1 MQIRCPRIVF
11 FLIFVPVIANKR
23 YFLALLTLWPAVCL
37 SAAATGDGGT
47 CPVVEMRVEQL
58 PHLQVPRSGHA
69 TLCLNGEL
77 MVIGGHTSGFVPTPT
92 AEFFHDGKWHLV
104 PTVYSHDQGLYV
116 PMKSGKI
123 IAAGGHEQALGIGQ
137 TFPLEI
143 CHSGSQSFEGYGC
156 LQTKRCFAQGLEM
169 DSGHVI
175 ITGNWYNA
183 DNIECYDGSRQC
195 VKVKDVSQQRSQ
207 PYILRTAK
215 DNAIIFGDH
224 DNYGRQFDTI
234 VVDRLRGEP
243 FVEPLLQTWRP
254 YFYHSCGH
262 VQGGF
267 IGDESRN
274 EYAYLLLG
282 VRADGQM
289 AILKTEG
296 ERFSLIQTASPVPT
310 NSPWGSISY
319 FSSIIADRQTKRAYV
334 AGYGT
339 DKGDRRLYVLS
350 IDYGQTPA
358 ALTLHYSEPQE
369 SIGCYHPVLTAD
381 GNLLMAGGAYPLQ
394 PNNYT
399 PSATSL
405 LLLVGGHADMSVTTS
420 TRWLWVVMASLALV
434 MVAVVLFFWL
444 GKRRTV
450 VEETKNEDSI
460 DNSTAY
466 EMLLQRICQL
476 MEEELPYLN
485 SELKVADV
493 ATSLATN
500 ASYISACINALR
512 GCSFNQFVNSYRI
525 DYAKKLLRLHP
536 DKKVSEVWALSGFAN
551 ETSFFRTFKA
561 ITGQTPTEWR
571 AQID

>member
-1 MQIRCPRIVF
+1 MIAYKRF
-11 FLIFVPVIANKR
+11 FLP
-23 YFLALLTLWPAVCL
+23 LLVLWSAVSIL
-37 SAAATGDGGT
+37 AAATGDGGT
-47 CPVVEMRVEQL
+47 CPVVKMRVEQL

-69 TLCLNGEL
+69 TLCINGEL

-92 AEFFHDGKWHLV
+92 AECFHDGEWHLV

-116 PMKSGKI
+116 PMKSGEI

-143 CHSGSQSFEGYGC
+143 CYPERQSFEGYGC
-156 LQTKRCFAQGLEM
+156 LETKRCFAQGLEM
-169 DSGHVI
+169 DSGRVI

-224 DNYGRQFDTI
+224 DNYGHQFDTI

-243 FVEPLLQTWRP
+243 FIEALLQTWRP
-254 YFYHSCGH
+254 YFFHSCGH
-262 VQGGF
+262 VQDGF
-267 IGDESRN
+267 IGDESRD

-282 VRADGQM
+282 VKADGQM

-296 ERFSLIQTASPVPT
+296 ERFSLLPTVCPVPT

-334 AGYGT
+334 AGFGA
-339 DKGDRRLYVLS
+339 DKGDHRLYVLS

-358 ALTLHYSEPQE
+358 ALTLHYSEPQN
-369 SIGCYHPVLTAD
+369 SIGCYHPVLTTD

-405 LLLVGGHADMSVTTS
+405 LLQVGSCADSSVAPPM
-420 TRWLWVVMASLALV
+420 RWLWWVLLSLVLVLAATALFRWYRKKH
-434 MVAVVLFFWL
+434 AY
-444 GKRRTV
+444 
-450 VEETKNEDSI
+450 VEEAKNDDSI
-460 DNSTAY
+460 ENTTAY
-466 EMLLQRICQL
+466 EILLQRICQL
-476 MEEELPYLN
+476 MEKEQPYLN

-493 ATSLATN
+493 AKSLGTN
-500 ASYISACINALR
+500 ASYISACVNALR

-525 DYAKKLLRLHP
+525 DYAKKLLRQHP

-561 ITGQTPTEWR
+561 MTGQTPTEWR